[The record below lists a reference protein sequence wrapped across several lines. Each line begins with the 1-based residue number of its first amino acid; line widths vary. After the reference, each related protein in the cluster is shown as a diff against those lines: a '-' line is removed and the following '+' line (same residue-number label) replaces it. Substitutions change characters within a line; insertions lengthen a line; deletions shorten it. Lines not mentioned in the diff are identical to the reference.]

1 MATVG
6 ELIVETLAAHD
17 IDRVFCVPGE
27 SYLGLLD
34 ALHGRADVDTVVCRH
49 ESGAGFMALAD
60 ARLSGRPGVAC
71 VSRGPGASNAAIAVH
86 TAQQDGVPFIL
97 LIGQVAARDVR
108 RDSFQEIDYGKMFGS
123 IAKWTAEITDPERA
137 AETMLRALQTATI
150 GVPGPVVIAVPEDVL
165 TAQCTAKVVKPQA
178 PITSAPSAPA
188 LAELRHLL
196 ASAQR
201 PLVISGSGIDKS
213 GEREKLLS
221 FLEAWELPSVVT
233 FRCQDLLPNNH
244 RLYAGDMG
252 LSNPASQMNLL
263 EQADLLVVLGARL
276 TDITTQG
283 YTFPSLV
290 RPSQRLV
297 HIHSDPTVIGS
308 HFASDLSLACPAIA
322 VIDAIGRPEKA
333 LPDRK
338 QWIEQLR
345 AERQKI
351 TAVRSFDVD
360 DGVPFELVVDLVGRQ
375 LSNDAIVT
383 LDAGTFGAPAYRVID
398 FKPPQRLLAPISGAM
413 GFGVPAAVAA
423 SLRDP
428 ERDVICFVG
437 DGGLLMTGSELTVA
451 MERNLP
457 LKVIVSEN
465 RVYGSILIHQE
476 RDYPGRAVGTRFVNP
491 DLDLIGKAYGFP
503 VTRISS
509 VSQFSDLAN
518 ALRSPGPQFIVVDT
532 SVKAIL
538 PKPATLRAAAE

>member
-1 MATVG
+1 MTTVG

-34 ALHGRADVDTVVCRH
+34 ALYGRSDVDTVVCRH

-60 ARLSGRPGVAC
+60 ARLSGRPGVVC

-86 TAQQDGVPFIL
+86 TAQQDGVPLIL
-97 LIGQVAARDVR
+97 LVGQVAARDVR

-178 PITSAPSAPA
+178 PITSAPSAAA
-188 LAELRHLL
+188 LTQLHHLL

-201 PLVISGSGIDKS
+201 PLVISGSGIDRP
-213 GEREKLLS
+213 GEREKLLA
-221 FLEAWELPSVVT
+221 FLEAWELPSVVS
-233 FRCQDLLPNNH
+233 FRCQDLLPNDH

-252 LSNPASQMNLL
+252 LSNPESQMRVL
-263 EQADLLVVLGARL
+263 EQADLIVVLGARL

-283 YTFPSLV
+283 YTFPTLV
-290 RPSQRLV
+290 RPSQHLV
-297 HIHSDPTVIGS
+297 HIHSDPMVIGS
-308 HFASDLSLACPAIA
+308 HFASDLSIACSAMS
-322 VIDAIGRPEKA
+322 VIDSIGRPEKA
-333 LPDRK
+333 LPDRA
-338 QWIEQLR
+338 QWIAQLG
-345 AERQKI
+345 AERRKI
-351 TAVRSFDVD
+351 AAVRSFDVD

-375 LSNDAIVT
+375 LSKDAIVT

-423 SLRDP
+423 SLREP
-428 ERDVICFVG
+428 KRDVICFVG

-451 MERNLP
+451 MERKLP

-465 RVYGSILIHQE
+465 RVYASILIHQE
-476 RDYPGRAVGTRFVNP
+476 RGYPGRAVGTSFVNP
-491 DLDLIGKAYGFP
+491 DLDLIGRAYGFA
-503 VTRISS
+503 VTRISK
-509 VSQFSDLAN
+509 VSQFADLAA

-532 SVKAIL
+532 SIKAIL
-538 PKPATLRAAAE
+538 PKPAAIRAAAE